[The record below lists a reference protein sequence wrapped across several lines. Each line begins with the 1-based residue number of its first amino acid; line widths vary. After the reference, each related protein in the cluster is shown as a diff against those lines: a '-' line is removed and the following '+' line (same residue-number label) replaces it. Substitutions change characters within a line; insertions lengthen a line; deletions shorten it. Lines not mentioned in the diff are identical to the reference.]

1 MECQRVFFFRGST
14 DFWLVGFK
22 SPPATGQD
30 VLAKRFVSDA
40 TGSCPCKIRFSFVRF
55 FREDF
60 PLWSAIVTGY
70 FLSWVDL
77 LITLDLPEE
86 SSHWHR
92 VDSSDSSDGRLHW
105 MDPDASWPL
114 NFLGA
119 WMCYQQQNLRGGT
132 IHRYVYC
139 TYHILYYT

>member
-1 MECQRVFFFRGST
+1 MEYQRVLFFRGST

-77 LITLDLPEE
+77 LITLDRKNPPIDTEWIQVTQVMGGSIGWILT
-86 SSHWHR
+86 HH
-92 VDSSDSSDGRLHW
+92 
-105 MDPDASWPL
+105 DP
-114 NFLGA
+114 
-119 WMCYQQQNLRGGT
+119 
-132 IHRYVYC
+132 
-139 TYHILYYT
+139 